1 MGVATTSAD
10 HPARLL
16 WREMQSTVV
25 TYPDGVGAVPEPIE
39 GTAFLP
45 DGYGLWR
52 DLGSTMCAF
61 PTEQI
66 MIVGQDFNSR
76 AAYEEARLIGTET
89 QTSPTWR
96 NLISIL
102 SSVEVAPERCFFT
115 NVYMGLRD
123 GGPETGRFAGASDP
137 GFVACCLQF
146 FERQLEVSRP
156 RLILLLGLEPLRVL
170 SRSLLNLPAP
180 ATLTASAGI
189 YDAASRAGGSSAVVV
204 ALTHPSFYHANVW
217 RRRYGILTGRVAEQ
231 AMIGDGYQAAFGEN
245 PIANR
250 SLVNNS
256 CG

>member
-170 SRSLLNLPAP
+170 SRSLLTLPAP

-189 YDAASRAGGSSAVVV
+189 YDAASRAGGSSAVVSRADTPILLSRKRLAPKV
-204 ALTHPSFYHANVW
+204 RDSHGTCRGAGDDRGWLPGRI
-217 RRRYGILTGRVAEQ
+217 RRKPYCEPLPREQ
-231 AMIGDGYQAAFGEN
+231 
-245 PIANR
+245 
-250 SLVNNS
+250 
-256 CG
+256 